1 MREIPV
7 ESLLSIPIYGDLS
20 IITEKKGNKKAGKE
34 KQKGKT
40 GKEDKDIMLIHPTLD
55 KLQVLRL
62 TGMAKA
68 YEEQSQMQDIA
79 ELSFEERLGLLVDR
93 EITERQNRCLI
104 SRLKKAKLRQNACI
118 EDVDF
123 RYPRGLDK
131 SILSQLSSCQWI
143 KDHLNV
149 ILTGPTGI
157 GKSYIACALAQNA
170 CRLGYKSL
178 YMRLPRLFQELG
190 IAKGDGRYNRLLT
203 NLAKTDILVLDDF
216 GLSKLNEEQCRD
228 LLEIMED
235 RHGLKSTIVTSQLPV
250 KNWHD
255 VMGDPTIADAIL
267 DRLVHNA
274 YKIIFKGES
283 MRKEKKP

>member
-1 MREIPV
+1 
-7 ESLLSIPIYGDLS
+7 
-20 IITEKKGNKKAGKE
+20 
-34 KQKGKT
+34 
-40 GKEDKDIMLIHPTLD
+40 MLIHPTLD

-62 TGMAKA
+62 AGMAKA

-79 ELSFEERLGLLVDR
+79 ELSFDERLGLLVDR

-143 KDHLNV
+143 KDHRNV
-149 ILTGPTGI
+149 ILTGSTGI

-170 CRLGYKSL
+170 CREGYKSL

-190 IAKGDGRYNRLLT
+190 IAKGDGRYNRMLT

-216 GLSKLNEEQCRD
+216 GLSKLTEEQCRD
-228 LLEIMED
+228 MLEIMED

-274 YKIIFKGES
+274 YKIILKGES

>member
-1 MREIPV
+1 
-7 ESLLSIPIYGDLS
+7 
-20 IITEKKGNKKAGKE
+20 
-34 KQKGKT
+34 
-40 GKEDKDIMLIHPTLD
+40 MLIHPTLD

-79 ELSFEERLGLLVDR
+79 ELSFDERLGLLVDR

>member
-1 MREIPV
+1 
-7 ESLLSIPIYGDLS
+7 
-20 IITEKKGNKKAGKE
+20 
-34 KQKGKT
+34 
-40 GKEDKDIMLIHPTLD
+40 MLIHPTLD

>member
-1 MREIPV
+1 MREILV
-7 ESLLSIPIYGDLS
+7 VSLSSILTYGDPS
-20 IITEKKGNKKAGKE
+20 IITEKKGKQ
-34 KQKGKT
+34 QKGRKKT
-40 GKEDKDIMLIHPTLD
+40 ERKDRKGGKDIMLIHPTLD

-62 TGMAKA
+62 AGMAKA

-79 ELSFEERLGLLVDR
+79 ELSFDERLGLLVDR

-143 KDHLNV
+143 KDHRNV
-149 ILTGPTGI
+149 ILTGSTGI

-170 CRLGYKSL
+170 CREGYKSL

-190 IAKGDGRYNRLLT
+190 IAKGDGRYNRMLT

-216 GLSKLNEEQCRD
+216 GLSKLTEEQCRD
-228 LLEIMED
+228 MLEIMED

-274 YKIIFKGES
+274 YKIILKGES